1 MICSVGPPER
11 PGDPPTTVQRFLE
24 VLDRIADDVSVLSQP
39 AEVVATIAAG
49 VGALDGITAASVGIS
64 LGRDEPLRLAAVD
77 GFERS
82 TVERWA
88 EIPRDTPVP
97 LCDVLRTGETL
108 TFPDRAS
115 MLAAYPD
122 LRSEIEGGDHQ
133 AWAVAPIVFRAE
145 VKGVLGMV
153 WDQPRELQP
162 TERLFLSA
170 LGKLG
175 GEALVRAVRD
185 RERQMLLLRL
195 ADTVEEE
202 RAAIAADLHDDAIQ
216 RLAAVAIRLGSL
228 DLDEPTA
235 GIVDSCED
243 ELTTVVTSL
252 RDLVFTL
259 LPPEIDRFHLGETI
273 RDLVSWRFGESQV
286 LVTVVDKVDRE
297 LAPALAITAY
307 RIIQEGLTNVYKHA
321 DATKVS
327 VTVSEIDGR
336 LRASVIDDGC
346 GSDPL
351 DPLNSETGHVGFRT
365 MRERAE
371 GLGGELHFV
380 TSPGNGFELTV
391 DLPFDD

>member
-1 MICSVGPPER
+1 MTSFVGPADQPSS
-11 PGDPPTTVQRFLE
+11 VQRFLA
-24 VLDRIADDVSVLSQP
+24 VLDRIADDVAVLSQP
-39 AEVVATIAAG
+39 AEVVATIAEG
-49 VGALDGITAASVGIS
+49 VGALDGISAASVGIS
-64 LGRDEPLRLAAVD
+64 LGGDEPLRLAAVD

-82 TVERWA
+82 TIERWA
-88 EIPRDTPVP
+88 EIPRATPVP

-108 TFPDRAS
+108 SFPDRAS
-115 MLAAYPD
+115 MLTAYPD
-122 LRSEIEGGDHQ
+122 LRPEIEKGDHQ

-153 WDQPRELQP
+153 WNQPRELQP
-162 TERLFLSA
+162 NERLFLSA

-185 RERQMLLLRL
+185 RERQALLLRL

-216 RLAAVAIRLGSL
+216 RLAATAMRLGSL
-228 DLDEPTA
+228 DVDGPTA
-235 GIVDSCED
+235 RVIDSCED

-259 LPPEIDRFHLGETI
+259 LPPEIDRFHLGDTI
-273 RDLVSWRFGESQV
+273 RDLVSWRFGESQM
-286 LVTVVDKVDRE
+286 LVTVVDKVNRE
-297 LAPALAITAY
+297 LTPALAITAY

-321 DATKVS
+321 GATKV
-327 VTVSEIDGR
+327 TVSITESDGR
-336 LRASVIDDGC
+336 LRASVTDDGS

-351 DPLNSETGHVGFRT
+351 DPLNAETGHVGFRT

-371 GLGGELHFV
+371 SLGGQLHFV
-380 TSPGNGFELTV
+380 TSPGTGFELTV